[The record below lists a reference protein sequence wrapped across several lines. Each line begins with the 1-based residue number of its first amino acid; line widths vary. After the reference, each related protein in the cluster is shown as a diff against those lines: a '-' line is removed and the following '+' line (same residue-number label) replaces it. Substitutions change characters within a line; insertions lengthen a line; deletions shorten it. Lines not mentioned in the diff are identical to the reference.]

1 MTDKSEPKT
10 DYRALMLEALRKID
24 ALEGKLKVAQQ
35 PREAIAVVGMGC
47 RFPGAEQGLSAYLDL
62 LRHGIDAIGPMPAWR
77 WRVADYF
84 DADPERPGKM
94 YVREGGFIQHLDRF
108 DADFFG
114 ISPREAM
121 AMDPQQRLWLEVCWE
136 ALEHA
141 NIVPGDLFS
150 TQTGVFVGASSFD
163 FAAVMAKKLPSDQVD
178 AYLGTGASLNMLA
191 GRLSY
196 WLGLTGPSMAIDT
209 ACSSSLVA
217 VHNACQSLRAG
228 ECHMA
233 IAGGVNVILAPETYV
248 AFSRAG
254 MLSAGARCKTFA
266 EDADGFIRSEGC
278 GAVVLKRLSDAEKQG
293 DRIWAVIRGS
303 AVNQD
308 GASGGLTIPSG
319 PSQQAVI
326 NAALTT
332 AGVKA
337 EQVGYIEA
345 HGTGTPL
352 GDPIEMRALA
362 ACYGKHPDRSPV
374 YIASVKTNL
383 GHVEAAA
390 GIAGLIKTVLSLH
403 EAELFPHLHFSRPSS
418 HIDWQ
423 AWPVKI
429 PLVRQAWPAD
439 GHSRLAAV
447 SSFGLSG
454 TNAHLIVEQAPACG
468 QTRQAEA
475 VGINLLLLSAKTL
488 PALQQLASEYATRLF
503 GSEAAVLADICHT
516 ANSRRSRFA
525 HRLAVTADS
534 VAECKSRLLAFAEQ
548 GAAFSGYRHVTRAKP
563 RIGLAFTGQGSQW
576 PGMAVQLYGDY
587 PEFSRQIDRCD
598 QLLRQVSTI
607 DLKRLLLDESADD
620 IHLSVNAQPA
630 LFAFEYALAK
640 QWQTWGLSPVCLI
653 GHSLGEYVAACIAGV
668 FDLEQS
674 LRLIVKRAKLMQE
687 APGRGGMAAVF
698 TCAERLQTM
707 LTGFP
712 SLSIAA
718 YNSAENQVVSGEEIE
733 LSGFLQ
739 VCAEQGLEYR
749 RLNTSH
755 GFHSPCMQPILPEF
769 AACFAGVALNAASI
783 PIIANLTGDLASAA
797 YAEADYWLRH
807 LRQPVLFQQSL
818 ETLARQDVDLWLE
831 IGPKPVLTGLIR
843 QQAANVT
850 AVSACPGNQGSF
862 NQALAEAVAS
872 GLELNWQAL
881 NVGQLTDLPTY
892 PWQRQRYWPDWFEFD
907 TLPLLDRQGRWLS
920 SPAFAEHSS
929 VYAWTLSL
937 ANQPWLSEHRLYGLA
952 VAPLALLIAMTYQAL
967 FKRDGHTGFAIVDL
981 EIERALLIPEHESI
995 DLQLIFSGVGDS
1007 AYHLKIVSREEGSE
1021 QWRQHV
1027 SAALQRLGASID
1039 TTTVSSGLSEQGDE
1053 FSAEQLYRLFAE
1065 HGLQYGSRFRGIATL
1080 WQQQGRAVAQ
1090 LNQQRVDATAVDTVV
1105 LDSALQLMAAVFE
1118 PDSRGL
1124 RLPVR
1129 IRRIECWRGD
1139 FADSCWASATLNDAG
1154 QTDLAIFN
1162 AQRQMQFSITG
1173 VEVATVSENRL
1184 KQMLSPMP
1192 DWFYEPV
1199 WQPHCEIAGQGG
1211 KSWLIIAGQDQPAL
1225 VEPLIRRGHR
1235 VSVVAF
1241 NQLSAADLRG
1251 VDELVD
1257 LSGFLAAD
1265 ATADAME
1272 VPGQLLALLP
1282 LLQGHRLNLTLTTRN
1297 AQGEFCRQMHF
1308 GGAALWG
1315 MAAVLCQEHSELKP
1329 RIIDADSD
1337 KALLAGL
1344 LDNSGEQR
1352 LAAIGDK
1359 LWAQR
1364 LQRHKPRADSPV
1376 EIDKQANY
1384 LVTGGLGDLGLTTAC
1399 WLIEQG
1405 ARHLY
1410 LTSRREHAQLPHCL
1424 LDLQGRY
1431 ADLELIVMTLDV
1443 CESLAVQRLFAAI
1456 EHSGRPLKGIVHC
1469 AGFTDDDRLL
1479 KQSASRLAQ
1488 LNRVK
1493 LQAAVLLDQASRG
1506 QALDFFWLYSSLN
1519 ALLGNIGQGAYAA
1532 ANAAMDA
1539 LAWQRRHDGF
1549 PALAID
1555 WGPWQSGI
1563 QQQSSEALR
1572 TFWRQSGLGLIDG
1585 ERAGAVLQGL
1595 LGGRQTGQVCV
1606 VNFDWQQAA
1615 KRVAHGAVPGLL
1627 AELMPL
1633 SVVEVADGDD
1643 YLRVL
1648 CSVNAEQS
1656 KAMLGDWLKR
1666 QLLGILKLSA
1676 GQCEL
1681 SRSLSSLGLDSL
1693 AAVELRAAMRKTLQT
1708 EVPVS
1713 QLLQCDGWG
1722 LVEYLQ
1728 ANLLPLEQV
1737 NTTSIVEDEDML
1749 EGEI

>member
-1 MTDKSEPKT
+1 MTEKSEPKT

-24 ALEGKLKVAQQ
+24 ALEGKLKTAQQ
-35 PREAIAVVGMGC
+35 SREAIAVVGMGC
-47 RFPGAEQGLSAYLDL
+47 RFPGAEGLAAYLDL
-62 LRHGIDAIGPMPAWR
+62 LRHGMDAIGSMPAWR
-77 WRVADYF
+77 WRVDDYF
-84 DADPERPGKM
+84 NADPERPGKM
-94 YVREGGFIQHLDRF
+94 YVREGGFIEQLDRF

-141 NIVPGDLFS
+141 NIVPGDLFA

-163 FAAVMAKKLPSDQVD
+163 FAAVMAKKLQPDQVD

-228 ECHMA
+228 ECTMA

-254 MLSAGARCKTFA
+254 MLSKDARCKTFA

-326 NAALTT
+326 NAALAA

-362 ACYGKHPDRSPV
+362 ACYAKNPSRRPMHV
-374 YIASVKTNL
+374 ASVKTNL
-383 GHVEAAA
+383 GHLEAAA

-423 AWPVKI
+423 AWPVNI
-429 PLVRQAWPAD
+429 PLTRQAWPAE
-439 GHSRLAAV
+439 GQPRLAAV

-454 TNAHLIVEQAPACG
+454 TNAHLIIEQAPPSEPIDAAAAAG
-468 QTRQAEA
+468 
-475 VGINLLLLSAKTL
+475 VNLLLLSAKTL
-488 PALQQLASEYATRLF
+488 PALQQLASDYATRLF
-503 GSEAAVLADICHT
+503 GSETAAVADICYT

-534 VAECKSRLLAFAEQ
+534 AADFKSRLLAFAEQ
-548 GAAFSGYRHVTRAKP
+548 GAGFSGYRHVSRAKP
-563 RIGLAFTGQGSQW
+563 RIGFAFTGQGSQW
-576 PGMAVQLYGDY
+576 PGMAAQLYDVY
-587 PEFSRQIDRCD
+587 PEFSRQIDCCD
-598 QLLRQVSTI
+598 RLLRQFSTI
-607 DLKRLLLDESADD
+607 DLKRLLLEPSAED
-620 IHLSVNAQPA
+620 IHLSANAQPA

-640 QWQTWGLSPVCLI
+640 QWQAWGVNAVCLI

-668 FDLEQS
+668 FDLEQG
-674 LRLIVKRAKLMQE
+674 LRLIVKRAELMQE

-698 TCAERLQTM
+698 TFAERLQTM
-707 LTGFP
+707 LADFP

-718 YNSAENQVVSGEEIE
+718 YNSPENQVVSGDAAQ

-739 VCAEQGLEYR
+739 VCAEHGLEYR

-755 GFHSPCMQPILPEF
+755 GFHSPCMQPVLTEF

-783 PIIANLTGDLASAA
+783 PMIANLTGGLETAA
-797 YAEADYWLRH
+797 YAQADYWLRH

-818 ETLARQDVDLWLE
+818 DTLARQDVDLWLE

-843 QQAANVT
+843 QQATNVT
-850 AVSACPGNQGSF
+850 AVSACPGNESSF
-862 NQALAEAVAS
+862 NQALAEVVAS
-872 GLELNWQAL
+872 GLELNWQSL
-881 NVGQLTDLPTY
+881 NAGQLTDLPTY
-892 PWQRQRYWPDWFEFD
+892 PWQRQRYWPDWYDFEA
-907 TLPLLDRQGRWLS
+907 LPLVDRQGRWLS
-920 SPAFAEHSS
+920 SPAFAENST

-937 ANQPWLSEHRLYGLA
+937 ANQPWLSEHRVYGLP
-952 VAPLALLIAMTYQAL
+952 VAPLALLIATVYQAL
-967 FKRDGHTGFAIVDL
+967 FKRDGHRRFAIVDL
-981 EIERALLIPEHESI
+981 EITRALLIPEGTAI
-995 DLQLIFSGVGDS
+995 DVQLIFSGLGDS
-1007 AYHLKIVSREEGSE
+1007 AYDLKIVSREEGGE

-1027 SAALQRLGASID
+1027 SAGLQP
-1039 TTTVSSGLSEQGDE
+1039 LSESSDTAAVSLDVPEQCDE
-1053 FSAEQLYRLFAE
+1053 YSAEPFYRLFAE
-1065 HGLQYGSRFRGIATL
+1065 HGLQYGPRFRGIASL
-1080 WQQQGRAVAQ
+1080 WQQPGRAVAR
-1090 LNQQRVDATAVDTVV
+1090 LDQRWVDAAALDATV

-1118 PDSRGL
+1118 PDGGGL

-1139 FADSCWASATLNDAG
+1139 FADSCWASATLNDSARI
-1154 QTDLAIFN
+1154 DLAIFN
-1162 AQRQMQFSITG
+1162 AQRQLQFSIAG
-1173 VEVATVSENRL
+1173 VEVATVSESRL

-1192 DWFYEPV
+1192 DWFYQPV
-1199 WQPHCEIAGQGG
+1199 WRPHRAVVGQGG
-1211 KSWLIIAGQDQPAL
+1211 KSWLFIAGQDQPAL
-1225 VEPLIRRGHR
+1225 VEPLIQQGHR
-1235 VSVVAF
+1235 VSTLNF
-1241 NQLSAADLRG
+1241 DQLSADDLIG
-1251 VDELVD
+1251 VNELVD
-1257 LSGFLAAD
+1257 LSGFLAVDGA
-1265 ATADAME
+1265 AHAME
-1272 VPGQLLALLP
+1272 APGQLLALLP

-1297 AQGEFCRQMHF
+1297 AQGEFCRQMNY

-1315 MAAVLCQEHSELKP
+1315 MAAVLFQEHSELKP
-1329 RIIDADSD
+1329 RIIDADSAE
-1337 KALLAGL
+1337 ALLAGL

-1352 LAAIGDK
+1352 LAAIGDR

-1364 LQRHKPRADSPV
+1364 LQRHKPPTDSPV
-1376 EIDKQANY
+1376 EIDQHANY
-1384 LVTGGLGDLGLTTAC
+1384 LVSGGLGDLGLTTAC

-1410 LTSRREHAQLPHCL
+1410 LSSRREHARLPSRL
-1424 LDLQGRY
+1424 LDLQGQY

-1443 CESLAVQRLFAAI
+1443 CEPLAVERLFAAI

-1469 AGFTDDDRLL
+1469 AGFTDDDLLL

-1493 LQAAVLLDQASRG
+1493 LQAAVLLDQASRRH
-1506 QALDFFWLYSSLN
+1506 ALDFFWLYSSLN
-1519 ALLGNIGQGAYAA
+1519 ALLGNVGQGAYAA

-1539 LAWQRRHDGF
+1539 LAWQRGHDGF

-1563 QQQSSEALR
+1563 QQQSSDGLR
-1572 TFWRQSGLGLIDG
+1572 AFWRQSGLGLIDG
-1585 ERAGAVLQGL
+1585 ERAGTVLQGL

-1606 VNFDWQQAA
+1606 VNCDWRQAA
-1615 KRVAHGAVPGLL
+1615 KSAGHGAAEGLL
-1627 AELMPL
+1627 AELMPA
-1633 SVVEVADGDD
+1633 VGVEAVDGDE
-1643 YLRVL
+1643 YLRAL
-1648 CSVNAEQS
+1648 RSADSEQS
-1656 KAMLGDWLKR
+1656 KTMLGDWLKR
-1666 QLLGILKLSA
+1666 QLAGILKLSA
-1676 GQCEL
+1676 AQCEL

-1693 AAVELRAAMRKTLQT
+1693 AAVELRAVMRKTLQT

-1713 QLLQCDGWG
+1713 ELLQCEGWG
-1722 LVEYLQ
+1722 LVDYLQ
-1728 ANLLPLEQV
+1728 VNLLPIERIK
-1737 NTTSIVEDEDML
+1737 TASIAEDEDML